1 MRILTRDEPQTPQV
15 LQIPE
20 KIQTDI
26 EEKGFHLYKWITP
39 EEVKL
44 SIERDFLKTLKYIG
58 IPLGILAIIA
68 GLLTVFG
75 FFVVIFFGIFFMFLY
90 LLFLSLRRSQ
100 LLSKS
105 AFVVLTDS
113 SISLGGKIVKLSEIK
128 HLHDDMKHIEEK
140 FEEKLFEDS
149 KLTQSKSTLTKE
161 VLDQLF
167 GGYSFI
173 FNNTGRR
180 WGMGNSRDSEKFLLV
195 VLALYTIYV
204 AVMSVVYFVG
214 VFFLW
219 IFGNI
224 MTKLNTWYLMHR
236 GHTVLEINELF
247 WKIDRSSQD
256 IKSEKI
262 QIGALL
268 DEAHDN
274 NWQDGLLTK
283 IEAGLREIN
292 RSANRVVDEV
302 TTLRNTIESSKY
314 KGMFSYSIYNSWVKK
329 QVADP
334 LENILR
340 LLKKHRNIL
349 TETQEEIEDQLS
361 QTTKHEHK
369 AALTLQIKR
378 LQMQQAEIEKY
389 IPMLE
394 SAVEKLQS

>member
-1 MRILTRDEPQTPQV
+1 
-15 LQIPE
+15 
-20 KIQTDI
+20 
-26 EEKGFHLYKWITP
+26 
-39 EEVKL
+39 
-44 SIERDFLKTLKYIG
+44 
-58 IPLGILAIIA
+58 
-68 GLLTVFG
+68 
-75 FFVVIFFGIFFMFLY
+75 MFLY

-113 SISLGGKIVKLSEIK
+113 SISLGGKIVKLSEIE

-247 WKIDRSSQD
+247 
-256 IKSEKI
+256 
-262 QIGALL
+262 
-268 DEAHDN
+268 
-274 NWQDGLLTK
+274 
-283 IEAGLREIN
+283 
-292 RSANRVVDEV
+292 
-302 TTLRNTIESSKY
+302 
-314 KGMFSYSIYNSWVKK
+314 
-329 QVADP
+329 
-334 LENILR
+334 
-340 LLKKHRNIL
+340 
-349 TETQEEIEDQLS
+349 
-361 QTTKHEHK
+361 
-369 AALTLQIKR
+369 
-378 LQMQQAEIEKY
+378 
-389 IPMLE
+389 
-394 SAVEKLQS
+394 